1 MIEVSLTDDP
11 DLNVVPSLDWSEE
24 IEKMERPVVIDL
36 GRVDGYVRITVDYM
50 GHTKEFSKITVDYM
64 GHPKEI
70 SNPLAPKFKDPPL
83 ESRVAVV
90 RIQEGS
96 EEGAEL
102 SQ

>member
-1 MIEVSLTDDP
+1 MIKVSLTDDP

-50 GHTKEFSKITVDYM
+50 GHPKEF
-64 GHPKEI
+64 